1 MTAIPRSN
9 KPTTFELYLR
19 PSSCQALDEPFWPV
33 YDWYS
38 VSVCD
43 TFAPRRWDRLL
54 RYAEEARM
62 IDVRAAIEK
71 HLSETRLEIL
81 VFGPAI
87 EPASH
92 DPYIASLQR
101 KRQEIRSRLVADG
114 HSAAFGEEVV
124 DPSLPAHLSD
134 PLLQEIVA
142 SIHENL
148 WRNVR
153 IGHPSRCLRL
163 SPDNHNLGKGGVD
176 TGRESISLLREC
188 I

>member
-1 MTAIPRSN
+1 
-9 KPTTFELYLR
+9 
-19 PSSCQALDEPFWPV
+19 
-33 YDWYS
+33 
-38 VSVCD
+38 
-43 TFAPRRWDRLL
+43 
-54 RYAEEARM
+54 M

-101 KRQEIRSRLVADG
+101 KRQEIKSRLVADG

-142 SIHENL
+142 MGEADLILVLVGSPGSILEAQA
-148 WRNVR
+148 
-153 IGHPSRCLRL
+153 IA
-163 SPDNHNLGKGGVD
+163 
-176 TGRESISLLREC
+176 GRRELCSKTAFYCFAEHKHGLVVQHLQFMSTFGATCELVTLQDVSDCHLTTTILAKVASIQVAKAFLY
-188 I
+188 